1 MRPTVKQTIQ
11 FELDEIRPTREAV
24 LYHQGIPEDAE
35 VPQRILAL
43 YEDAAELFAD
53 LARPRGLFAEIT
65 DEEFGAV
72 FPGEG
77 NNADDA
83 VVASVFPKA
92 DHLALF
98 AATMGDEVSQAIA
111 DLFDKNDLALGV
123 MLDAV
128 ASMTADRTSEV
139 IADHYHARL
148 VAEGRATPAHHVLGY
163 SPGYCG
169 WHITGQRK
177 LFAYLTPA
185 DIGISLN
192 GSCLMSPLKSVSGVL
207 VSGGMD
213 VHMFKAGYSYCPQCK
228 NASCQARMERLMASE
243 RDSA

>member
-1 MRPTVKQTIQ
+1 VKQTIQ
-11 FELDEIRPTREAV
+11 FELEEIRPTREAV
-24 LYHQGIPEDAE
+24 LDHQGIPEDAE
-35 VPQRILAL
+35 VPKRILAL
-43 YEDAAELFAD
+43 YEEAASMFAG
-53 LARPRGLFAEIT
+53 LARPRGLIAEISD
-65 DEEFGAV
+65 DEFREV

-83 VVASVFPKA
+83 VVANVFPKA

-98 AATMGDEVSQAIA
+98 AATMGEEVSQAIA
-111 DLFDKNDLALGV
+111 ELFDKNEFALGV

-139 IADHYHARL
+139 IADNYHARL
-148 VAEGRATPAHHVLGY
+148 VAEERATPAHHVLGY

-192 GSCLMSPLKSVSGVL
+192 DSCLMSPLKSVSGVL
-207 VSGGMD
+207 VSGSMD
-213 VHMFKAGYSYCPQCK
+213 VHIFKAGYSYCPQCK
-228 NASCQARMERLMASE
+228 NASCVGRMERLMASE
-243 RDSA
+243 QGNA

>member
-11 FELDEIRPTREAV
+11 FELDEIRPARETV
-24 LYHQGIPEDAE
+24 LDHQGIPEDAD

-43 YEDAAELFAD
+43 YEEAASLFAD
-53 LARPRGLFAEIT
+53 LARPRGLVAEIS
-65 DEEFGAV
+65 DDEFGEV
-72 FPGEG
+72 FHGEG

-98 AATMGDEVSQAIA
+98 AATMGDEVSHAIA

>member
-1 MRPTVKQTIQ
+1 MNQTIQ
-11 FELDEIRPTREAV
+11 FELEVIRPARAAV
-24 LYHQGIPEDAE
+24 LDHQGIPEDAE

-43 YEDAAELFAD
+43 YEDAASLFAD
-53 LARPRGLFAEIT
+53 LARPRGLFAEIS
-65 DEEFGAV
+65 DDEFGKV

-83 VVASVFPKA
+83 VVANVFPKA

-111 DLFDKNDLALGV
+111 GLFDKNDFALGV

-139 IADHYHARL
+139 IADYYHARL
-148 VAEGRATPAHHVLGY
+148 VAEERATPAHHVLGY

-169 WHITGQRK
+169 WHITGQRR
-177 LFAYLTPA
+177 LFAYLTPS

-192 GSCLMSPLKSVSGVL
+192 DSCLMSPLKSVSGVL
-207 VSGGMD
+207 VSGGME

-228 NASCQARMERLMASE
+228 NASCVARMERLMASE
-243 RDSA
+243 RGDA

>member
-1 MRPTVKQTIQ
+1 VKQTIQ
-11 FELDEIRPTREAV
+11 FELAEIRPSREAV
-24 LYHQGIPEDAE
+24 LDHQGIPPDAD
-35 VPQRILAL
+35 VPPRILAL
-43 YEDAAELFAD
+43 YEEAAKLFAD
-53 LARPRGLFAEIT
+53 RARPRGLFADISE
-65 DEEFGAV
+65 DEFGEV

-83 VVASVFPKA
+83 VVANVFPKA
-92 DHLALF
+92 DNLALF
-98 AATMGDEVSQAIA
+98 AATMGSEVSQAISG
-111 DLFDKNDLALGV
+111 LFDSNDFAVGV

-139 IADHYHARL
+139 IADHYHADL
-148 VAEGRATPAHHVLGY
+148 VANGRATPVDHVLGY

-192 GSCLMSPLKSVSGVL
+192 DSCLMSPLKSVSGVL

-213 VHMFKAGYSYCPQCK
+213 VHMFKAGYSYCPQCR
-228 NASCQARMERLMASE
+228 NASCLARMQRLMASE
-243 RDSA
+243 QGKA

>member
-1 MRPTVKQTIQ
+1 MSQTIQ
-11 FELDEIRPTREAV
+11 FELEEIRPTREAV
-24 LYHQGIPEDAE
+24 LHHQGIPKDAE

-43 YEDAAELFAD
+43 YEDAASLFAE
-53 LARPRGLFAEIT
+53 LVRPRGLVAEIS
-65 DEEFGAV
+65 DDEFGEV

-83 VVASVFPKA
+83 VVANVFPKA
-92 DHLALF
+92 DQLALF
-98 AATMGDEVSQAIA
+98 AATMGDEVSQTIA
-111 DLFDKNDLALGV
+111 DLFDRNEFALGV

-139 IADHYHARL
+139 IADYYHARL
-148 VAEGRATPAHHVLGY
+148 VAEERATPAHHVLGY

-177 LFAYLTPA
+177 LFAYLKPS

-192 GSCLMSPLKSVSGVL
+192 DSCLMSPLKSVSGVL

-213 VHMFKAGYSYCPQCK
+213 VHMFKAGYSYCPECK
-228 NASCQARMERLMASE
+228 NASCVDRMKRLMASE
-243 RDSA
+243 RCNA

>member
-1 MRPTVKQTIQ
+1 MRQTIQ
-11 FELDEIRPTREAV
+11 FELEEIRPRRAAV
-24 LYHQGIPEDAE
+24 LDHQGIPEDAD

-43 YEDAAELFAD
+43 YEEAAAMFAD
-53 LARPRGLFAEIT
+53 LARPRGLVADISES
-65 DEEFGAV
+65 EFGVV

-83 VVASVFPKA
+83 VVANVFPKA
-92 DHLALF
+92 DNLALF
-98 AATMGDEVSQAIA
+98 AATVGGEVSQAISR
-111 DLFDKNDLALGV
+111 LFDSNDFALGV

-139 IADHYHARL
+139 IADHYLADL
-148 VAEGRATPAHHVLGY
+148 IAEGRATPADHVLGY

-177 LFAYLTPA
+177 LFDYLTPA

-213 VHMFKAGYSYCPQCK
+213 VHMFKAGYSYCPECK
-228 NASCQARMERLMASE
+228 NASCVARMERLMASE
-243 RDSA
+243 HGNA